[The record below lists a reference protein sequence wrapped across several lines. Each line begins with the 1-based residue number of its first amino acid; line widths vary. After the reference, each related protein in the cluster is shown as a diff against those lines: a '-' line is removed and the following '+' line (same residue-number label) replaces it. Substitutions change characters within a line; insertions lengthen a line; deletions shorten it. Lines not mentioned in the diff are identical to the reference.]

1 MSNLSIRG
9 RFQPLSTG
17 SASVW
22 GGLPP
27 PFAAY
32 LSMCLAACLAA
43 FLAVYWA
50 GPAAAGELSYQ
61 LQSTLVGGNNAAL
74 LSAENTRANAV
85 KQAKDRIIADELKRI
100 RDLETA
106 AAATP
111 EARFL
116 SSLQSQIYFSVSQRI
131 AVSLADPNAILAPVT
146 MGDTTVTFLRGAGT
160 LTVTVITPSGT
171 STMVLPVPQ

>member
-1 MSNLSIRG
+1 MSNLSIRVQSLPTG
-9 RFQPLSTG
+9 FGSIWGDLPRPLSAG
-17 SASVW
+17 QAI
-22 GGLPP
+22 G
-27 PFAAY
+27 
-32 LSMCLAACLAA
+32 LAAGLAI
-43 FLAVYWA
+43 LLA

-85 KQAKDRIIADELKRI
+85 KQAKDRIIAEEARII

-106 AAATP
+106 EAATP
-111 EARFL
+111 AARFL

-131 AVSLADPNAILAPVT
+131 AVSLADPNAALAPVT
-146 MGDTTVTFLRGAGT
+146 MGDTTVTFLRTPGI

-171 STMVLPVPQ
+171 SIMELPVPQ

>member
-1 MSNLSIRG
+1 MSNLSIRV
-9 RFQPLSTG
+9 QSLPTG
-17 SASVW
+17 FGSVW
-22 GGLPP
+22 GGLPRP
-27 PFAAY
+27 
-32 LSMCLAACLAA
+32 LSAGMAIGLAAGLAI
-43 FLAVYWA
+43 LLA

-74 LSAENTRANAV
+74 LSAENTRSNAV
-85 KQAKDRIIADELKRI
+85 KQAKERVIADELKRI

-111 EARFL
+111 AARFL

-131 AVSLADPNAILAPVT
+131 AVSLADPNAVLAPVT
-146 MGDTTVTFLRGAGT
+146 MGDTTVTFLRGAGI

-171 STMVLPVPQ
+171 SIMELPVPQ